1 LKIRIDVGNRRG
13 ESRTLKDL
21 GRAYADLGQYE
32 RALEYLEGSLK
43 ILKEVGARW
52 REGHLLNI
60 LGRVYSSLG
69 KKERAW
75 KCYKEALGIYKE
87 IGNRWHEGKTLHYI
101 GKFYF
106 EQNHYDV
113 ALASFLLAKSILE
126 EVQHPD
132 RDETQRLIDKL
143 HAKIGDEQFTAL
155 LAKVELQAQEIVEQ
169 ALREDRE

>member
-1 LKIRIDVGNRRG
+1 MSWVYNRPG
-13 ESRTLKDL
+13 SKQQAT
-21 GRAYADLGQYE
+21 
-32 RALEYLEGSLK
+32 EYYRSSLS
-43 ILKEVGARW
+43 ILREVGDRW
-52 REGHLLNI
+52 TEG
-60 LGRVYSSLG
+60 
-69 KKERAW
+69 E
-75 KCYKEALGIYKE
+75 
-87 IGNRWHEGKTLHYI
+87 TLYYI

-155 LAKVELQAQEIVEQ
+155 LAQVEPRAQQIVEQ